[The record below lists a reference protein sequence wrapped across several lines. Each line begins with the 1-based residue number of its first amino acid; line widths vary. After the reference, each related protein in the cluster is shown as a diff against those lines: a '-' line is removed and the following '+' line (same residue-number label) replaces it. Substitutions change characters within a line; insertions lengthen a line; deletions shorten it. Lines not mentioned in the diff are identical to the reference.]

1 MDVATWAREVAAVVE
16 RHVRDGVAPGAAWL
30 LDDGDRASAG
40 AAGTWDLAGTMPATG
55 DAVLRIASLTK
66 PVVAV
71 LALQLVEDGV
81 LDLEQPVDRW
91 LPELADRRVLRS
103 QDGPLDDVLP
113 ATRPL
118 TALDLLTLRMGF
130 GFDVVSEGPTPL
142 WSAVADLELG
152 LGPPKPGSP
161 LDPDEWL
168 RRFAT
173 LPLMAHPG
181 EQWLYDTGFAVL
193 GVLLAR
199 AGGRPLDVLL
209 SERLLDPLGMSS
221 TGFSVGGPDLERLPP
236 AYGVDG
242 TPGPDGDLVLDDSG
256 GAGSAYAT
264 APSFPAANGG
274 LVSSL
279 PDYLAFARMLR
290 GGGVHDGRRLLPE
303 RAVRRMTSNQL
314 TPGQRAASPAAAVF
328 LDGSGWGLGVG
339 VTPDGRVGWA
349 GYGTSFWIDP
359 ASGRILL
366 LATQRMPPSTPL
378 IADVDRVSRAGA
390 GGQER
395 M

>member
-1 MDVATWAREVAAVVE
+1 MGVAAWAREVAAVVE

-30 LDDGDRASAG
+30 LDDGDRAAAG

-103 QDGPLDDVLP
+103 EDGPLDDVLP
-113 ATRPL
+113 AARPL

-199 AGGRPLDVLL
+199 AGGRPFDVLL

-221 TGFSVGGPDLERLPP
+221 TGFRVGGPDLERLPP

-242 TPGPDGDLVLDDSG
+242 TPGPDGNLVLDDPG

-264 APSFPAANGG
+264 APPFPAANGG
-274 LVSSL
+274 LVSTL

-290 GGGVHDGRRLLPE
+290 AGGVHDGRRLLPE

-314 TPGQRAASPAAAVF
+314 TPEQRAASPAAAVF

-339 VTPDGRVGWA
+339 VTQDGRFGWA
-349 GYGTSFWIDP
+349 GYGASAGP
-359 ASGRILL
+359 AARPLTAVS
-366 LATQRMPPSTPL
+366 AT
-378 IADVDRVSRAGA
+378 A
-390 GGQER
+390 
-395 M
+395 

>member
-1 MDVATWAREVAAVVE
+1 MVGWAREVAAVVE
-16 RHVRDGVAPGAAWL
+16 RYVRGGVAPGAAWL
-30 LDDGDRASAG
+30 LDDGDRVMSG
-40 AAGTWDLAGTMPATG
+40 VAGTWDLDGTVPATE

-81 LDLEQPVDRW
+81 LDVEEPVDRW
-91 LPELADRRVLRS
+91 LPELTDRRVLRRL
-103 QDGPLDDVLP
+103 DGPLDDVVP
-113 ATRPL
+113 AARPL
-118 TALDLLTLRMGF
+118 SVLDLLTLRMGF
-130 GFDVVSEGPTPL
+130 GFDVVSGGPTPL
-142 WSAVADLELG
+142 WSAVAGLELG

-181 EQWLYDTGFAVL
+181 EQWLYDAGFAVL

-199 AGGRPLDVLL
+199 VGGQQLEVLL
-209 SERLLDPLGMSS
+209 RERLLDPLGMSS
-221 TGFSVGGPDLERLPP
+221 TGFSVGGQDLERLPP

-242 TPGPDGDLVLDDSG
+242 TPGLDGSLVLDDPS

-274 LVSSL
+274 LVSTL

-290 GGGVHDGRRLLPE
+290 AGGVHEGRRLLPE
-303 RAVRRMTSNQL
+303 RAVRQMTSDQL

-339 VTPDGRVGWA
+339 VTPDGRFGWA
-349 GYGTSFWIDP
+349 GYGASFSVDP
-359 ASGRILL
+359 ASGRIVL
-366 LATQRMPPSTPL
+366 LATQRMPPSTQL
-378 IADVDRVSRAGA
+378 IADVDAVSRAGVA
-390 GGQER
+390 GQEQT
-395 M
+395 

>member
-1 MDVATWAREVAAVVE
+1 MVGWAREVAAVVE
-16 RHVRDGVAPGAAWL
+16 RHVRGGVAPGAAWL
-30 LDDGDRASAG
+30 LDDGDRARAG
-40 AAGTWDLAGTMPATG
+40 AAGTWDLAGTMPATE

-71 LALQLVEDGV
+71 LALQLVEDGA
-81 LDLEQPVDRW
+81 LDLEEPVDRW

-103 QDGPLDDVLP
+103 QDGPLDDVVP
-113 ATRPL
+113 AARPL
-118 TALDLLTLRMGF
+118 TALDLLTLQMGF

-142 WSAVADLELG
+142 WSAVAGLELG

-161 LDPDEWL
+161 LSPDEWL

-199 AGGRPLDVLL
+199 AGGRPLEVLL
-209 SERLLDPLGMSS
+209 GERLLDPLGMSS
-221 TGFSVGGPDLERLPP
+221 TGFRVGGQDLERLPP

-242 TPGPDGDLVLDDSG
+242 TPGLDGAPVLDDPG

-274 LVSSL
+274 LVSTL

-290 GGGVHDGRRLLPE
+290 AGGVHEGRRLLPE

-314 TPGQRAASPAAAVF
+314 TPAQRAASPAAAVF

-339 VTPDGRVGWA
+339 VTPDGRFGWA
-349 GYGTSFWIDP
+349 GYGTSCYIDP

-366 LATQRMPPSTPL
+366 LATQRMPPSTQL
-378 IADVDRVSRAGA
+378 IADVDRVSRADA
-390 GGQER
+390 AGQEQI
-395 M
+395 